1 MDSYHIII
9 NGLILLIFLHILLSN
24 VDFHHVIGKPKE
36 VVLEKFGKQLG
47 MPDQELENRKKM
59 EYQKSIQFLQDEND
73 NAASRD
79 DDFKQ
84 KLLSFI
90 KKGDT
95 PKQPVESSEKAQQ
108 QFVDKN
114 VLPVMPS
121 NTFTSNVNVP
131 NFESNVLN
139 VAKFYNINSSDSS
152 SSIENFD
159 NMDAKSLKSSIRRL
173 SSDDFTNEQSRQG
186 MVLKQTPIPNL
197 SNDVN
202 DSKSS
207 FGRVATELPPVW
219 EYKNELPMNGGT
231 IGGGIVG
238 FDALESQFSM
248 YSSGAMQ
255 MQPADSP
262 NFQVIPHDDLRKPIK
277 YEN

>member
-1 MDSYHIII
+1 MDCYHVII
-9 NGLILLIFLHILLSN
+9 NGIILLIFLHILLSN
-24 VDFHHVIGKPKE
+24 VDFHQVIGKPKE
-36 VVLEKFGKQLG
+36 HMTVEKFGRQLG
-47 MPDQELENRKKM
+47 MPDNELEERKKM
-59 EYQKSIQFLQDEND
+59 EYQKSIQFLQDENIQSE
-73 NAASRD
+73 NGD

-90 KKGDT
+90 RKTEPKDVKK
-95 PKQPVESSEKAQQ
+95 ESSEIEQKK
-108 QFVDKN
+108 FVQKN
-114 VLPVMPS
+114 IPPIMPS
-121 NTFTSNVNVP
+121 NTFTSNLNVP

-139 VAKFYNINSSDSS
+139 VQKFYTINSSDD
-152 SSIENFD
+152 SIENFD
-159 NMDAKSLKSSIRRL
+159 NLDAKKLKSNIQKL
-173 SSDDFTNEQSRQG
+173 SEDNFTNEQSRQG
-186 MVLKQTPIPNL
+186 TILKQTPIPNH

-207 FGRVATELPPVW
+207 FGRIATELPPVW

-248 YSSGAMQ
+248 YSSGSMQ
-255 MQPADSP
+255 MQEANSP
-262 NFQVIPHDDLRKPIK
+262 NYQVIPHDDLRKPII

>member
-1 MDSYHIII
+1 MDCYHIII

-24 VDFHHVIGKPKE
+24 IDFHQVIGRPKE
-36 VVLEKFGKQLG
+36 QVVVEKFGRQLG
-47 MPDQELENRKKM
+47 MPDNESEDRKKM
-59 EYQKSIQFLQDEND
+59 EYKKSIQFLQDD
-73 NAASRD
+73 NSQSKFGD
-79 DDFKQ
+79 YDFKQ

-90 KKGDT
+90 KKKDNPIQKET
-95 PKQPVESSEKAQQ
+95 PEYSQKQFIQ
-108 QFVDKN
+108 KN
-114 VLPVMPS
+114 ISPIMPS

-139 VAKFYNINSSDSS
+139 VAKFYTINSPDSS
-152 SSIENFD
+152 MENFD
-159 NMDAKSLKSSIRRL
+159 NMDANSLKSSIRKL
-173 SSDDFTNEQSRQG
+173 SSDDFTNEQSQSG
-186 MVLKQTPIPNL
+186 MVLKETPIPNH

-207 FGRVATELPPVW
+207 FGRIATELPPTW

-231 IGGGIVG
+231 IGGGIIG

-248 YSSGAMQ
+248 YSSGSMQ
-255 MQPADSP
+255 MQQANSP
-262 NFQVIPHDDLRKPIK
+262 NFQVIPHDDLRKPII

>member
-1 MDSYHIII
+1 MDCYHIII

-24 VDFHHVIGKPKE
+24 IDFHQVIGRPKE
-36 VVLEKFGKQLG
+36 QVVEKFGRQLG
-47 MPDQELENRKKM
+47 MPDNETEERKKM
-59 EYQKSIQFLQDEND
+59 EYQKSIQFLQDSD
-73 NAASRD
+73 SQSKFGD

-90 KKGDT
+90 KKTD
-95 PKQPVESSEKAQQ
+95 QPVKHESPEVAQKA
-108 QFVDKN
+108 FVQKN
-114 VLPVMPS
+114 VDPIMPS

-139 VAKFYNINSSDSS
+139 VAKFYTINSPDSS
-152 SSIENFD
+152 MENFD
-159 NMDAKSLKSSIRRL
+159 NLDSKGLKQNIQRL
-173 SSDDFTNEQSRQG
+173 SKDEFTNEQSSSG
-186 MVLKQTPIPNL
+186 MILKKTPIPNQ

-207 FGRVATELPPVW
+207 FGRVATELPPTW

-248 YSSGAMQ
+248 YSPGTMQ
-255 MQPADSP
+255 MQQANSP
-262 NFQVIPHDDLRKPIK
+262 NFQVIPHDDLRKPII

>member
-1 MDSYHIII
+1 MDCYHIII
-9 NGLILLIFLHILLSN
+9 NGLILLIFLHIILSN
-24 VDFHHVIGKPKE
+24 IDFHHVIGRPKE
-36 VVLEKFGKQLG
+36 KVVENFGRQLG
-47 MPDQELENRKKM
+47 MPDNQAEERKKM
-59 EYQKSIQFLQDEND
+59 EYRKSIQFLQDSDSQSKFGDE
-73 NAASRD
+73 
-79 DDFKQ
+79 DFKQ

-90 KKGDT
+90 KKTD
-95 PKQPVESSEKAQQ
+95 QPIKPESPEVAQKA
-108 QFVDKN
+108 FVQKN
-114 VLPVMPS
+114 VDPIIPS

-139 VAKFYNINSSDSS
+139 VAKFYTINSPDSS
-152 SSIENFD
+152 MENFD
-159 NMDAKSLKSSIRRL
+159 NLDTKGLKQNIQNL
-173 SSDDFTNEQSRQG
+173 SNDSFTNEQTPSG
-186 MVLKQTPIPNL
+186 MILKKTPIPNQ

-207 FGRVATELPPVW
+207 FGRIATELPPTW

-248 YSSGAMQ
+248 YSPGSMQ
-255 MQPADSP
+255 MQQANSP
-262 NFQVIPHDDLRKPIK
+262 NFQVIPHDDLRKPIV

>member
-36 VVLEKFGKQLG
+36 VVVEKFGRQLG
-47 MPDQELENRKKM
+47 MPDQENENRKKM
-59 EYQKSIQFLQDEND
+59 EYQKSIQFLQDGNENS
-73 NAASRD
+73 ASRD

-139 VAKFYNINSSDSS
+139 VAKFYTINSSDSS
-152 SSIENFD
+152 SMENFD
-159 NMDAKSLKSSIRRL
+159 NMDAKTLKSSIGKL

-186 MVLKQTPIPNL
+186 VIMKQTPIPNL

-202 DSKSS
+202 DAKSS

-248 YSSGAMQ
+248 YSSGSMQ
-255 MQPADSP
+255 MQPANSP

>member
-1 MDSYHIII
+1 MDCYHIII

-24 VDFHHVIGKPKE
+24 IDFHQVIGKPKE
-36 VVLEKFGKQLG
+36 QTVEKFGRQLG
-47 MPDQELENRKKM
+47 MPDNEREERQKS
-59 EYQKSIQFLQDEND
+59 EYQKSIQFLQDGND
-73 NAASRD
+73 LSSVKSD
-79 DDFKQ
+79 DDFKS

-90 KKGDT
+90 RKSDT
-95 PKQPVESSEKAQQ
+95 PKESVEDAQQ
-108 QFVDKN
+108 QFVKKN
-114 VLPVMPS
+114 IPPVMAS
-121 NTFTSNVNVP
+121 NTFTSNLNVP

-139 VAKFYNINSSDSS
+139 VQKFYTINSPDSS
-152 SSIENFD
+152 SSVENFD
-159 NMDAKSLKSSIRRL
+159 NMDAKTLKTNIRKL
-173 SSDDFTNEQSRQG
+173 TSDEFTNEQSRDG

-248 YSSGAMQ
+248 YSSGSMQ
-255 MQPADSP
+255 MQPANSP
-262 NFQVIPHDDLRKPIK
+262 NFQIIPHDDLRKPIK